1 MANKN
6 RKIIISCAI
15 TGSVHTPTMSDYLPF
30 TPQQIVDS
38 AIGAAEAGAGIL
50 HLHARDPKDGRPSA
64 DPAHF
69 QLICPVLAER
79 TNAVINITTGGST
92 RMTIEQ
98 RVGYVLKVKP
108 EMCSLNLGSMN
119 FSFHP
124 VAERITN
131 WRYDWEK
138 DYVEG
143 SKNVVFKNTFADI
156 EYILRNLGDAGT
168 RFELECYDVGHL
180 YNLAY
185 FVDRNVIKTPMF
197 IQAIFGI
204 LGGLGPDPEN
214 LFLMRSTADRLFG
227 RENYQLS
234 VLGAGRHQMSL
245 LTVGAIMG
253 ANVRVGLE
261 DSLYLGPGHKA
272 KSNAEQVTKI
282 RRILEELS
290 FEIATP
296 SEVRE
301 MLQLK
306 GAENVRFFPS
316 PEPVVGAKSNGN

>member
-1 MANKN
+1 MGNKN
-6 RKIIISCAI
+6 RKIILSCAI
-15 TGSVHTPTMSDYLPF
+15 TGSVHTPTMSEYLPI

-38 AIGAAEAGAGIL
+38 ALEAAQAGAAIL
-50 HLHARDPKDGRPSA
+50 HLHARDPETGKPSG

-69 QLICPVLAER
+69 QQICPVLAER
-79 TNAVINITTGGST
+79 TNAILNITTGGSA
-92 RMTIEQ
+92 RMTIEE
-98 RVGYVLKVKP
+98 RLGYALKVKP

-124 VAERITN
+124 VAERITQ
-131 WRYDWEK
+131 WRYAWERE
-138 DYVEG
+138 YVEG
-143 SKNVVFKNTFADI
+143 SKDVVFRNTFADI
-156 EYILRNLGDAGT
+156 EYLLRHLAEGGT

-185 FVDRNVIKTPMF
+185 FVERKLIKPPIF

-214 LFLMRSTADRLFG
+214 LFVMRSTADRLFG
-227 RENYQLS
+227 RENYQFS
-234 VLGAGRHQMSL
+234 ILGAGRHQMSL
-245 LTVGAIMG
+245 LTVGAILG

-261 DSLYLGPGHKA
+261 DSLFLGPGIKA
-272 KSNAEQVTKI
+272 KSNAEQVRKI

-296 SEVRE
+296 PEVRE

-306 GAENVRFFPS
+306 GAENVHFS
-316 PEPVVGAKSNGN
+316 SSA